1 MKLKQHILAFTV
13 IGLIAISLV
22 ACAGVVVSAPEP
34 QQVAAV
40 VPAQPTAP
48 QAQPAVVV
56 EPAQS
61 ANPAVVETQEE
72 VEPLVSTTFVNW
84 VLDTPLRVDTPEGP
98 VVKEAESTLVRMEHG
113 LYATFSAV
121 ELEPGDAFTMWW
133 VIFNQPENCT
143 DSKCGFDDVFSFDE
157 MGDVIKTEVGARQWN
172 FPAHAITGFAL
183 GRASGSVVDT
193 NGTAEFRAHLP
204 VGDAHEFD
212 FGPGLLNP
220 LTAEVHLI
228 IRTHSQMIPGLLHEQ
243 LNTPWGGCPEGWPK
257 DPCKDVQV
265 AIRLPSEQ

>member
-220 LTAEVHLI
+220 LTAEVH
-228 IRTHSQMIPGLLHEQ
+228 THSQMIPGLLHEQ

-265 AIRLPSEQ
+265 AIHLPSEQ